1 MKRVLSSLL
10 ASLALAGCAGNT
22 SVPFPSPA
30 VAAAQAGV
38 QQVALAASG
47 LDPATLWENEQL
59 ANTYACDE
67 WLNEQAEQS
76 SALATGGQLGGLASG
91 AVTPF
96 NPLAGFA
103 GQLFSN
109 ALTTLGNAGTLPY
122 ATSTAPQV
130 RTAMQ
135 SYVQSSPT
143 PMTLAEAGM
152 LGEGQLW
159 YCTPPGIRSL
169 ADKAIATAQI
179 SAGSPAA
186 AASESFALSTPRAF
200 APPVITVNGR

>member
-1 MKRVLSSLL
+1 MKLLVPLL
-10 ASLALAGCAGNT
+10 AALALAGCAGNT

-30 VAAAQAGV
+30 VAAAQAAT
-38 QQVALAASG
+38 QQVALTASG

-59 ANTYACDE
+59 ANTYACDY
-67 WLNEQAEQS
+67 WLNQQAEQS

-96 NPLAGFA
+96 NPIAGFI
-103 GQLFSN
+103 GQLTAN
-109 ALTTLGNAGTLPY
+109 AFTTLGNDGTLPY
-122 ATSTAPQV
+122 AELTAPQV
-130 RTAMQ
+130 RAAMQ
-135 SYVQSSPT
+135 KYAQASPM

-169 ADKAIATAQI
+169 ANTAISTAQI
-179 SAGSPAA
+179 SAGAPAA
-186 AASESFALSTPRAF
+186 AAAEDFAMGPRAF
-200 APPVITVNGR
+200 APPDITINGR